1 MDTLLS
7 TELLM
12 SSVAAKIKALK
23 TVLTDE
29 QLKQYNESLAA
40 SKEKILQR
48 YPSLSPELRT
58 LVDELFS

>member
-29 QLKQYNESLAA
+29 QLKRYNESLAA